1 MCATLQG
8 SMPAGSQL
16 EGLVE
21 SSDGS
26 VKDTGNSEAL
36 WRSKTSL
43 LAPRP
48 RRTRLA
54 KATKRAKGG
63 MPTLGMKS
71 ALKTSTS
78 IEVKTAEIMTSSRP
92 LTTLDL
98 VRVRVNVR
106 VRVRVRVRVVR
117 VRVRVT
123 VREG

>member
-1 MCATLQG
+1 MYATLQG

-78 IEVKTAEIMTSSRP
+78 IEVKMAESMTSSRP

-98 VRVRVNVR
+98 VRVRV
-106 VRVRVRVRVVR
+106 RVRVVR
-117 VRVRVT
+117 VRVRIT

>member
-16 EGLVE
+16 EGLLA

-48 RRTRLA
+48 RRARLA

-71 ALKTSTS
+71 ALKTSTR
-78 IEVKTAEIMTSSRP
+78 IEVKMAESMISSRP

-98 VRVRVNVR
+98 VRVSVNVSVR
-106 VRVRVRVRVVR
+106 VRVGVRVRV
-117 VRVRVT
+117 
-123 VREG
+123 

>member
-1 MCATLQG
+1 
-8 SMPAGSQL
+8 MPAGSQL
-16 EGLVE
+16 DGLVE
-21 SSDGS
+21 SSGGS
-26 VKDTGNSEAL
+26 VKDIGNSEAL

-43 LAPRP
+43 LAPRSS
-48 RRTRLA
+48 RARLA

-78 IEVKTAEIMTSSRP
+78 IEVKTAESMTSSRP
-92 LTTLDL
+92 LATLDL

-106 VRVRVRVRVVR
+106 VRVGVRVRVVR
-117 VRVRVT
+117 VRVRIT